1 MLAMIMVNAVVK
13 LMSSMTNVIPV
24 WMVFSTF
31 RLAKVSIIY
40 IIFSLTFEI

>member
-24 WMVFSTF
+24 LMVFSTF

-40 IIFSLTFEI
+40 INFRIIFEF